1 MLYALV
7 GSELMLLI
15 CWMVRL
21 ALLLARH
28 VAAWVEP

>member
-1 MLYALV
+1 
-7 GSELMLLI
+7 MLLI
-15 CWMVRL
+15 CWMVTL